1 MLELDFIRLIMF
13 LRWLEST
20 ILDLGDEM
28 HKVYVWIWSGRSSP
42 FGVNTLTVSKNCP
55 LFWGNCC
62 SLIIGKSGDLGFRL
76 LWHIM
81 HLIVS
86 IWYFVL
92 GLINALESF
101 LISSGFFK
109 RYRDLDISKVQYLA
123 VVIDSE
129 EALQTLKV
137 LELLRWLAAIG
148 LKKVCLYDTEGV
160 LKKSK
165 EALTLWLKSERM
177 SNETTGDP
185 LLEQK
190 YMSLEVI
197 SFSDGKHAVAKAA
210 NFLLKKQYLSD
221 NTEKP
226 KLTESDMTDALGAIG
241 YGVSDSDL
249 MLIYG
254 PARCHLGFPA
264 WRIRYTEI
272 VHMGPLKSMKFGALI
287 KAIHRYTMVHQNYG
301 T

>member
-1 MLELDFIRLIMF
+1 MALNCTNNSRFRVRVFPQPGKLEFDFARLIMF
-13 LRWLEST
+13 LRWLEAT
-20 ILDLGDEM
+20 ILDFGDEM
-28 HKVYVWIWSGRSSP
+28 HKVYMWIWS
-42 FGVNTLTVSKNCP
+42 
-55 LFWGNCC
+55 
-62 SLIIGKSGDLGFRL
+62 SGDLGLRL

-81 HLIVS
+81 HLILS
-86 IWYFVL
+86 TWYFII
-92 GLINALESF
+92 GLIGSLESF
-101 LISSGFFK
+101 LISSGLFK

-123 VVIDSE
+123 VAIDSE

-137 LELLRWLAAIG
+137 LELLQWLEAIG
-148 LKKVCLYDTEGV
+148 LRKVCLYDTAGV

-165 EALTLWLKSERM
+165 EALTQLLKNERM
-177 SNETTGDP
+177 SNETTSDP
-185 LLEQK
+185 LVDQK
-190 YMSLEVI
+190 CLSLEVI
-197 SFSDGKHAVAKAA
+197 SFSDGKQAVAKAA
-210 NFLLKKQYLSD
+210 DVLLKKHYSSS

-241 YGVSDSDL
+241 YGEPDPDL

-254 PARCHLGFPA
+254 PARCHMGFPA

-272 VHMGPLKSMKFGALI
+272 VHMGPLKSMKIGALI

>member
-1 MLELDFIRLIMF
+1 MPSVLKSNNVLLGSSWHA
-13 LRWLEST
+13 LA
-20 ILDLGDEM
+20 ILGL
-28 HKVYVWIWSGRSSP
+28 SR
-42 FGVNTLTVSKNCP
+42 
-55 LFWGNCC
+55 
-62 SLIIGKSGDLGFRL
+62 SGDLGLRL

-92 GLINALESF
+92 GLTNTLESF
-101 LISSGFFK
+101 FISSGLFK
-109 RYRDLDISKVQYLA
+109 RYRCLDISKVQYLA

-129 EALQTLKV
+129 EARETLKV
-137 LELLRWLAAIG
+137 LELLRWLAAI
-148 LKKVCLYDTEGV
+148 GV

-177 SNETTGDP
+177 SKETTGDQ
-185 LLEQK
+185 LFEQK

-197 SFSDGKHAVAKAA
+197 SFSDSKHAVAKAA
-210 NFLLKKQYLSD
+210 NFLFKKHYLSA

-226 KLTESDMTDALGAIG
+226 KLTEPDMADALEALG
-241 YGVSDSDL
+241 YGALEPDL

-264 WRIRYTEI
+264 WRIRYTEM
-272 VHMGPLKSMKFGALI
+272 VHMGPLKSMKFGAII
-287 KAIHRYTMVHQNYG
+287 KAIHRFTTVHQNYG

>member
-1 MLELDFIRLIMF
+1 MPSAFKSNNTVLGSSWHALA
-13 LRWLEST
+13 
-20 ILDLGDEM
+20 ILGLNR
-28 HKVYVWIWSGRSSP
+28 I
-42 FGVNTLTVSKNCP
+42 TL
-55 LFWGNCC
+55 
-62 SLIIGKSGDLGFRL
+62 SGDLGLRL

-81 HLIVS
+81 HLVVS

-92 GLINALESF
+92 GLTNTLESF
-101 LISSGFFK
+101 FISSGLFK
-109 RYRDLDISKVQYLA
+109 RYRCLDISKVQYLA

-129 EALQTLKV
+129 EARETLKV

-148 LKKVCLYDTEGV
+148 LKKVCLYDEEGV

-177 SNETTGDP
+177 SKETTSDQ
-185 LLEQK
+185 LFEQK

-197 SFSDGKHAVAKAA
+197 SFSDSKHAVAKAA
-210 NFLLKKQYLSD
+210 NFLFKKHYLSA

-226 KLTESDMTDALGAIG
+226 KLTEPDMADALEALG
-241 YGVSDSDL
+241 YGALEPDL

-264 WRIRYTEI
+264 WRIRYTEM
-272 VHMGPLKSMKFGALI
+272 VHMGPLKFMKFGAII
-287 KAIHRYTMVHQNYG
+287 KAIHRFTTVHQNYG